1 MTHRPLLLVPAL
13 ALFTGAA
20 ASAADAPGPNVI
32 GTGTNVMEVGP
43 GKIQGGGRSVY
54 IQGLVDLDA
63 IQQGNYTDGN
73 NDRSDH
79 RSEGWYRAE
88 LGTRISVDERVEVQ
102 VTIAGQGVM
111 GNSRATNNTDVA
123 LGGVTNDPA
132 NGQSGNAVLDDAFV
146 KLKDFLNY
154 RELAVDAG
162 RMPVSWNLR
171 KDHAAFLYDSR
182 ADYGTVTS
190 WDGIRASYNLD
201 TVNITP
207 YVYRLPDD
215 SQLYGAVLDWEP
227 AKSGDDRLFFT
238 LSANLER
245 NVTMRDGTLGDSL
258 QTYYVGGDADLAS
271 FELFGEFA
279 MQNGSQNNNV
289 DFKGF
294 AFSGG
299 LDWHADRLVVGFQG
313 DYFTGDKDPNDGEN
327 HAIINNWEGVSNTYI
342 VESEKYGEQSRL
354 LVGNLQAY
362 KGKVELALDD
372 KKRVRIKS
380 VYGFYKTN
388 ETVAGAS
395 GNKFGQEADLHIA
408 WDYTRNATITLLG
421 GVFKPDDA
429 YRAARTNATPTVTAN
444 DDLIYLIG
452 ANLLV
457 KF

>member
-1 MTHRPLLLVPAL
+1 MSHRPLLLVPAL
-13 ALFTGAA
+13 TLLAG
-20 ASAADAPGPNVI
+20 ASASAVDAPGPNVI

-63 IQQGNYTDGN
+63 IQQGNYSDGDG
-73 NDRSDH
+73 DRSDH

-88 LGTRISVDERVEVQ
+88 LGTRIAVDERVEVQ

-111 GNSRATNNTDVA
+111 GNSRATNDGTVY
-123 LGGVTNDPA
+123 GGASNDPV
-132 NGQSGNAVLDDAFV
+132 NGQSGNTVLDDAFI

-182 ADYGTVTS
+182 ADYSTVTS

-201 TVNITP
+201 TVNLTP

-227 AKSGDDRLFFT
+227 AKAGDDRLFFS

-245 NVTMRDGTLGDSL
+245 NVAMRDGSVGDTL
-258 QTYYVGGDADLAS
+258 QTYYVGGDADLGS
-271 FELFGEFA
+271 IELFGEFA
-279 MQNGSQNNNV
+279 MQDGSQTDDI

-299 LDWHADRLVVGFQG
+299 IDWHAERMVLGFQG
-313 DYFTGDKDPNDGEN
+313 DYFTGDSDPLDDEN
-327 HAIINNWEGVSNTYI
+327 NAFINNWEGLSDTYI

-354 LVGNLQAY
+354 LTGNLQAY

-380 VYGFYKTN
+380 VYAFYKTS
-388 ETVAGAS
+388 ETVTGAS
-395 GNKFGQEADLHIA
+395 GKNFGQEADLHLA

-429 YRAARTNATPTVTAN
+429 YKAARSNATPAVAAS
-444 DDLIYLIG
+444 DDLIYLLG